1 VGLRKFI
8 QYLNVTLQGVIQE
21 QINQCKQFVANH
33 INYLFTYDDDD
44 LLLDS
49 LSLRFCLAVW

>member
-33 INYLFTYDDDD
+33 INYLFTYDDDGD
-44 LLLDS
+44 D
-49 LSLRFCLAVW
+49 AAAAIA